1 MKSIQKGFLIALML
15 SAIPSTLYA
24 DQLDGLVVLVPFAL
38 LINGLASLIILGC
51 VRGSFRKGKVGRT
64 IKFLFGLAGAF
75 WCTMI
80 IRSLLKDWPEE
91 IIDQSTANY
100 YVEYTHTTKYA
111 YLYFT
116 GMALNA
122 ASVILGI
129 YMVSVV
135 LRPIFKRK
143 P

>member
-1 MKSIQKGFLIALML
+1 
-15 SAIPSTLYA
+15 
-24 DQLDGLVVLVPFAL
+24 
-38 LINGLASLIILGC
+38 
-51 VRGSFRKGKVGRT
+51 
-64 IKFLFGLAGAF
+64 
-75 WCTMI
+75 MI

-116 GMALNA
+116 GMAVNS